1 MSANLLLRQVLDAL
15 KKTPGDG
22 LVYLA
27 APIDNHSAFF
37 TCNNLILFASFSEE
51 LSKSEEIE
59 TRLLALQTGIT
70 ISPTGET
77 ASYPSRKYDIIRLK
91 STTDNRILE
100 TFVTLCSAYSD
111 SSNSMLFSDFFFAI
125 ADLFRPDRA
134 DSKRSAVGLYG
145 ELVFIKQSWDHFK
158 VDAARNWQLSGQS
171 SKLDFVFDDRN
182 IEVKTT
188 TKESDLVFLNHEQ
201 LFSSTGTYLYFVKLK
216 KDPGG
221 QSLLDLSEELKS
233 SGCLVTLQSQITLE
247 HELMKIEIE
256 DVNTKYSVSKT
267 KLFLADTLN
276 FLERPDERITQ
287 LTYYL
292 NLAGI
297 PETPFNT
304 FFDD

>member
-1 MSANLLLRQVLDAL
+1 MSANFLLRRVADAL
-15 KKTPGDG
+15 EKAPRDG

-27 APIDNHSAFF
+27 ASLDNRSAFF
-37 TCNNLILFASFSEE
+37 TCNDLIFFASFSEE
-51 LSKSEEIE
+51 PSKSEEIE
-59 TRLLALQTGIT
+59 TRLLTLQTGIT

-100 TFVTLCSAYSD
+100 TFVSLCSAYSD

-171 SKLDFVFDDRN
+171 SMLDFVFDDRN

-256 DVNTKYSVSKT
+256 DLNTKYSVSKT